1 MEEYRYWVL
10 DALVQGFPAATV
22 VAEATGR
29 SHDSASGIL
38 DWHVRQGYAK
48 RLDPVWDETRG
59 FFVRPFAATREGVAR
74 VRARGRHWLPPK
86 KRAA

>member
-1 MEEYRYWVL
+1 
-10 DALVQGFPAATV
+10 VQGFPAATV
-22 VAEATGR
+22 YDVAEATGR

-59 FFVRPFAATREGVAR
+59 FFMRRFAATREGVAR
-74 VRARGRHWLPPK
+74 VRTRTALATPK
-86 KRAA
+86 EASGLTR